1 MHTKVNKN
9 VLQKEGNFITWT
21 RLHVYDLCIE
31 KSQNEAN
38 DKEIHVHVHVLNSQI
53 IKSQQKFRSWLQ
65 ATPLTNKLVSQF
77 IHKHSHPFP

>member
-1 MHTKVNKN
+1 MHTKVDKN

-38 DKEIHVHVHVLNSQI
+38 DKEIHVHVLNSQI
-53 IKSQQKFRSWLQ
+53 IKKSTK
-65 ATPLTNKLVSQF
+65 VSF
-77 IHKHSHPFP
+77 MITGNTTH